1 MNEALTLNQGTLNQG
16 TLNQG
21 TLNQGTLNQGTL
33 NQGTLN
39 QGTLNQGTLNQGPL
53 DLLPALTLYRRN
65 LLSLSDACRLTG
77 MPDATFLQ
85 AVYTAEN
92 ITTEASRG
100 RETSLPL
107 PAGFK
112 LSVLMPV
119 YNERKTIREVLQRV
133 RAVALPMEIIVVDD
147 GSTDGSRD
155 VLHELAAAHM
165 ENVKIVFHPQNRG
178 KGAAVRTAIAHA
190 AGTICLIQDADLE
203 YDPREYFQLLEP
215 IVDGRADAVYGSRF
229 AGGGAHRV
237 HLFWHKLG
245 NQLLTTFSNA
255 MTNLNLTDMETC
267 YKVVRT
273 DLLQSLTLRANRFE
287 LEPELTAKL
296 AKARARIYE
305 VPISYSG
312 RDYAEGKKIGWR
324 DGVQAVWCIFKYR
337 FFN

>member
-1 MNEALTLNQGTLNQG
+1 MNEALTEQLE
-16 TLNQG
+16 
-21 TLNQGTLNQGTL
+21 
-33 NQGTLN
+33 
-39 QGTLNQGTLNQGPL
+39 
-53 DLLPALTLYRRN
+53 LLPALTLYRRK

-77 MPDATFLQ
+77 LPDATFLQ

-92 ITTEASRG
+92 IAAEARRG
-100 RETSLPL
+100 IEPALSL
-107 PAGFK
+107 PAGFR

-119 YNERKTIREVLQRV
+119 YNERKTIREVINRV
-133 RAVALPMEIIVVDD
+133 RAIELPLEIIVVDD
-147 GSTDGSRD
+147 GSTDGTRE
-155 VLHELAAAHM
+155 VLRGLAEEQMAQ
-165 ENVKIVFHPQNRG
+165 VKFVFHPQNRG
-178 KGAAVRTAIAHA
+178 KGAAVRTAIEHA
-190 AGTICLIQDADLE
+190 QGTVCLIQDADLE

-273 DLLQSLTLRANRFE
+273 DLLKSLALRANRFE

-337 FFN
+337 FHN